1 MQTNLSLQPTGAV
14 QGTAGQQTAA
24 AAQQSPVQR
33 AGPQRPVPGAAQLT
47 GAVGLVQGTAGQQT
61 AAAAQQSP
69 VQRAGPQGPTA
80 GSSAVVGGP
89 KAPIPAFVNGI
100 WPVIDPH
107 KLTINIL
114 HFVH

>member
-1 MQTNLSLQPTGAV
+1 MQTNLSLQPTGA
-14 QGTAGQQTAA
+14 
-24 AAQQSPVQR
+24 
-33 AGPQRPVPGAAQLT
+33 
-47 GAVGLVQGTAGQQT
+47 VQGTAGQQT

-89 KAPIPAFVNGI
+89 KATIPAFVNGI